1 MKRVFLSG
9 IIFSIFLYFTANGEC
24 WSWGKKQDQAPA
36 KANDQTA
43 SAPAVAASLNP
54 APSAIVPEVKK
65 VDVEK
70 TRGLREKKKSDL
82 NNTQWEIEV
91 MALSGKGAKQSDIL
105 VFKDNKFSSEEF
117 LKTGFKESN
126 YTLSVLDSG
135 MVVVETMQTSEKEG
149 SIFWR
154 VEFDASITACKG
166 VMSRQLSGNKTEDY
180 SFASVAK
187 KPIL

>member
-1 MKRVFLSG
+1 MKK
-9 IIFSIFLYFTANGEC
+9 IFLCVLMLGIFLCFTSLGEC
-24 WSWGKKQDQAPA
+24 WSWGKQEVKA
-36 KANDQTA
+36 KDKAA
-43 SAPAVAASLNP
+43 SAPVVVAPANP
-54 APSAIVPEVKK
+54 EPSAVVPEVKK
-65 VDVEK
+65 ADVEK
-70 TRGLREKKKSDL
+70 TKSLREKKKSEL
-82 NNTQWEIEV
+82 NNTEWEIEA

-149 SIFWR
+149 AIFWR
-154 VEFDASITACKG
+154 AEFDASLTACKG